1 MGGLINLNYEKIF
14 INGEWI
20 SPSNL
25 QRIEVENP
33 ANKEIIGSVP
43 SCEEAD
49 VNKAVEAAK
58 EAFKTWQFT
67 SLDERIRFTEELLKQ
82 LRLRVDDLR
91 DIIVKELGAPEKFA
105 KDTHVIPYLDDIEN
119 FIEVIKNYPLEEK
132 NELFYIIKEP
142 VGVVAALTP
151 WNYPFGQIIKKLAP
165 ALLTGCTLVL
175 KPSQQTPL
183 VSYILTEAIEAA
195 GFPKGVFNLVP
206 GKGSKVGNPLAL
218 HPDVNL
224 LTFTGSTE
232 GGKEVSKLA
241 SSDVK
246 RITLELGGKSPAI
259 ILRGADYKLALSK
272 VLDKIYL
279 NTGQSCSALS
289 RLIVPEEEKENIEK
303 LLIEMTKDYRF
314 GNPEDPHVKIG
325 PLASK
330 KQFNK
335 VKSYIELGLKE
346 GARMLIGQI
355 PKESEGYYVNPV
367 IFTDVK
373 NNMTIAREEIF
384 GPVLCLIS
392 YKTLEE
398 AIEIGNDTEYGLSSA
413 VFGPEE
419 DVFNVAKRL
428 KAGNVIINRGS
439 PTFKAPFGGFKHS
452 GVGREGGKYGLE
464 EFLEIKALF
473 I

>member
-1 MGGLINLNYEKIF
+1 MRYEKIF

-20 SPSNL
+20 NPSTSEI
-25 QRIEVENP
+25 IEVENP

-43 SCEEAD
+43 SCKKED
-49 VNKAVEAAK
+49 VDLAVKAAK

-67 SLDERIRFTEELLKQ
+67 SLEERIGLTEKLLAEL
-82 LRLRVDDLR
+82 RSRIDDITN
-91 DIIVKELGAPEKFA
+91 IIVQELGAPRRFA
-105 KDTHVIPYLDDIEN
+105 KFTHVIPYLDDIEN
-119 FIEVIKNYPLEEK
+119 FIKVIEEYPLEE
-132 NELFYIIKEP
+132 EDDGFYVIKEP
-142 VGVVAALTP
+142 VGVVGALTP

-165 ALLTGCTLVL
+165 ALLTGSTMVL
-175 KPSQQTPL
+175 KPSQKTPL
-183 VSYILTEAIEAA
+183 VSYILAEAIEKV

-206 GKGSKVGNPLAL
+206 GKGSDVGNPLAL

-241 SSDVK
+241 SSDIK

-259 ILRGADYKLALSK
+259 ILKGADLKLGVSK

-279 NTGQSCSALS
+279 NTGQSCSAFS
-289 RLIVPEEEKENIEK
+289 RLIVPIEEKENIEK
-303 LLIEMTKDYRF
+303 LIIDMTKNYNF
-314 GNPEDPHVKIG
+314 GNPEDSKVQVG

-330 KQFNK
+330 KQFDK
-335 VKSYIELGLKE
+335 VKAFIETGLEE
-346 GARMLIGQI
+346 GATMLLGEV
-355 PKESEGYYVNPV
+355 PKESEGYFVNPV
-367 IFTDVK
+367 VFTDVK
-373 NNMTIAREEIF
+373 NSMTIAREEIF
-384 GPVLCLIS
+384 GPVLCIIS
-392 YKTLEE
+392 YETVEE
-398 AIEIGNDTEYGLSSA
+398 AIAIANDTDYGLSSA
-413 VFGPEE
+413 VFGPED
-419 DVFNVAKRL
+419 DVLDIAKKL
-428 KAGNVIINRGS
+428 KAGNVIMNHGS